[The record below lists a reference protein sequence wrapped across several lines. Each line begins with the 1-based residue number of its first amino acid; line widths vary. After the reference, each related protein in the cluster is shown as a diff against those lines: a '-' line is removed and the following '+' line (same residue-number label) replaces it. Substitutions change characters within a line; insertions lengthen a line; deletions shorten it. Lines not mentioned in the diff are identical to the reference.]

1 MKHTHIR
8 PSFVTNFSCIGSQ
21 CEDSCCYGWG
31 ISIDKKSYKKT
42 LAHPELKELAAYA
55 LKKVKKSEAVW
66 AKVAL
71 NDNGACRFLNEHN
84 LCQIH
89 AKAGHE
95 LLSHTCKTYPR
106 MTHFK
111 DGDRYE
117 SLSLSCPEAARAIL
131 LYPSPFSFEKKT
143 VNHNDSFQVSPIW
156 AKKAHDYS
164 LQLLLMP
171 EMPLEHALTAIGI
184 IMKTTESVSKG
195 LLGSE
200 AVDSMYQQLLI
211 LHGNGELKRHFDGF
225 NQDTNTQQM
234 HAFTSIQLWLH
245 TNKPVRGR
253 QRFEQIHQAVV
264 DMMEE
269 QNISMERI
277 NAAWHQVAKPALS
290 AHQDLFSR
298 YLIYYVYHMNF
309 PQIDKL
315 TPSEA
320 FRVMLVDFFM
330 LRCYLSVIAAKNNG
344 LSESDIILC
353 FQVYHTSRQHKA
365 NYSQYVIEILDMAK
379 FDDLPAIL
387 TLLS

>member
-1 MKHTHIR
+1 MRHTHTR
-8 PSFVTNFSCIGSQ
+8 PSFVTNFSCIGSD

-31 ISIDKKSYKKT
+31 ISIDKKSFKKT
-42 LAHPELKELAAYA
+42 LAHPELKELATQA
-55 LKKVKKSEAVW
+55 LRKVKKSDTEW
-66 AKVAL
+66 ARVTL
-71 NDNGACRFLNEHN
+71 NDDGACRFLDEQN

-89 AKAGHE
+89 TKAGHE
-95 LLSHTCKTYPR
+95 LLSNTCKTYPR
-106 MTHFK
+106 MSHFK

-117 SLSLSCPEAARAIL
+117 SLSLSCPEAARVIL
-131 LYPSPFSFEKKT
+131 FNSNPFHLEQIT
-143 VNHNDSFQVSPIW
+143 VNHNHAFQSSPMW

-164 LQLLLMP
+164 MQLLVKSDMQ
-171 EMPLEHALTAIGI
+171 LEHALTAIGI
-184 IMKTTESVSKG
+184 IMKKTEDVSKG

-200 AVDSMYQQLLI
+200 SIGSMYQQLLI
-211 LHGNGELKRHFDGF
+211 LHANGELKRHFDGF

-245 TNKPVRGR
+245 TNKPSRGR
-253 QRFEQIHQAVV
+253 KRFEQIHQAIL
-264 DMMEE
+264 DMMEDE
-269 QNISMERI
+269 SINMEHI
-277 NAAWHQVAKPALS
+277 NTAWHQIAKPALT
-290 AHQDLFSR
+290 AHPDLFSR

-309 PQIDKL
+309 PQVDAL
-315 TPSEA
+315 TPSQA

-344 LSESDIILC
+344 LSKSDIILC

-365 NYSQYVIEILDMAK
+365 NYSQYVIEILNRAK